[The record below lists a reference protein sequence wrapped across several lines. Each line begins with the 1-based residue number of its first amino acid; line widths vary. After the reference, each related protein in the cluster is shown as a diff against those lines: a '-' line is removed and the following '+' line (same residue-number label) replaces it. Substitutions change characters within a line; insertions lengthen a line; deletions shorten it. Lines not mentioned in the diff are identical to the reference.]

1 MKYYATLN
9 VTYMV
14 NKGTPTFS
22 IVLWGC
28 KEIITRTDSPHS
40 TQMMGVHSWADT
52 YNVCMHKWARMPK
65 CFWELVAK
73 ESFTT
78 EIPPNPT

>member
-40 TQMMGVHSWADT
+40 TQMMGVHSRADT
-52 YNVCMHKWARMPK
+52 YNVCMRK
-65 CFWELVAK
+65 
-73 ESFTT
+73 
-78 EIPPNPT
+78 